1 MAEYDE
7 TPERQS
13 IPWMGGKY
21 AGQLKDGVPHGHGRI
36 VLEDGARYAGEWKE
50 GEPHGQGT
58 VYHASGGIYRGELHD
73 GRQHGYGIY
82 TKPDREIIK
91 GLWENGKFVKPLIS
105 KKDTAAEK
113 LSFPRLIRFNKTMGF
128 VHFIQGTL
136 MMLFAFLWYP
146 NLDGLGTQT
155 FTIPVVGNYLEFIQG
170 EGLVLTTTDTLFE
183 LPFLPLTASFL
194 LISALFHF
202 IIAFPYKEKYV
213 EGLKLGINRM
223 RWYEYALSSS
233 LMIVLIASL
242 FGVRDIAVFALIAL
256 SNAAMNFFGLDMELL
271 NSGFR
276 KTDKRTNWLPFIFGS
291 IIGLAP
297 WLAIAFYI
305 GVNPNLEQVPSF
317 VWAILATYFIAFNTF
332 PVNMYLQY
340 KGIGKFKNYLYGERG
355 YIILS
360 LVAKTILTWLVLF
373 GAFQP

>member
-1 MAEYDE
+1 M
-7 TPERQS
+7 
-13 IPWMGGKY
+13 I
-21 AGQLKDGVPHGHGRI
+21 
-36 VLEDGARYAGEWKE
+36 
-50 GEPHGQGT
+50 
-58 VYHASGGIYRGELHD
+58 
-73 GRQHGYGIY
+73 
-82 TKPDREIIK
+82 TK
-91 GLWENGKFVKPLIS
+91 V
-105 KKDTAAEK
+105 AAVDK
-113 LSFPRLIRFNKTMGF
+113 LSFSRLIRFNKIMGF
-128 VHFIQGTL
+128 VHLMQGTL

-146 NLDGLGTQT
+146 NLDGLGTQS

-202 IIAFPYKEKYV
+202 IIAGPYQKKYIDD
-213 EGLKLGINRM
+213 LSQGINKM
-223 RWYEYALSSS
+223 RWFEYALSSS

-256 SNAAMNFFGLDMELL
+256 ANAAMNFFGLDMELL
-271 NSGFR
+271 NAGSS
-276 KTDKRTNWLPFIFGS
+276 KTDKKINWLPFIFGS

-305 GVNPNLEQVPSF
+305 GVNPNLDQVPGF
-317 VWAILATYFIAFNTF
+317 VWAILLTYFIAFNTF